1 MSPTPAGLGHFD
13 AAGAA
18 RLDRTYSSPQIV
30 EQRRRLRAAVAA
42 RPGEVG
48 LDVGCGPGYLA
59 CELAREV
66 MPGGRIV
73 AIDHSDDMLEVA
85 QSRVARERLESCVE
99 VRTGDAGSLDFPDA
113 AFDFV
118 VGAQV
123 YCFIDDILHAIKE
136 AARVLRK
143 GGRLVILDTDW
154 DLCVW
159 KSNDRLLTRRML
171 DQRRSDYAHP
181 HLPRDLPGLFHAAGL
196 TLSGADACAIIETR
210 YDPDSYGADL
220 IGSVRKAAIR
230 QGVTPEE
237 AAAWENDLRSRT
249 GEGEYFF
256 CVNRFI
262 FSATK

>member
-1 MSPTPAGLGHFD
+1 MSPTPARVGRFD

-18 RLDRTYSSPQIV
+18 RLDRNYASPQIV

-42 RPGEVG
+42 CSGEAG

-59 CELAREV
+59 CELSREV
-66 MPGGRIV
+66 APGGRIV
-73 AIDHSDDMLEVA
+73 AIDVSDDMLAVA
-85 QSRVARERLESCVE
+85 GARVAREKLDSLVD
-99 VRTGDAGSLDFPDA
+99 VRKGDAGSLDFPDA
-113 AFDFV
+113 TFDFV

-123 YCFIDDILHAIKE
+123 YCFAEDIAHAIKE

-159 KSNDRLLTRRML
+159 KSKDRLATRRMIE
-171 DQRRSDYAHP
+171 QRRSDYAHP

-196 TLSGADACAIIETR
+196 TLARVDAYPIIETR
-210 YDPDSYGADL
+210 YDPESYGGDL
-220 IGSVRKAAIR
+220 IGSVGKAALR
-230 QGVTPEE
+230 QGVPANEV
-237 AAAWENDLRSRT
+237 AAWEADLRSRT